1 MIYKPQHIISKFSIE
16 LQLLILLSQQNLSN
30 VEKEKIETLER
41 LVNWDL
47 FFELA
52 QKHRLISHA
61 VKNLGHLSNYKKSE
75 IKKQLKDTQKEL
87 SQKALLYSK
96 YLMRINETL
105 KEKNIPHTFFKG
117 PLLSLE
123 LYEDIGFRDYR
134 DIDLLVPLSYIE
146 NAKKIIQDLGFIM
159 LAPKIE
165 LTARQ
170 KNINYTISHHYHLKK
185 PGLPIEVE
193 LHWNLTNPKTYLPLK
208 TEKIITNS
216 VVIEIAHHKIPYI
229 SKPSNIAFL
238 AAHGAIHQW
247 YRLFW
252 LKDFSE
258 IIRQSTDHEIHA
270 TWEILKAQKLE
281 KTFIQACILSKLLYK
296 IPIPKWIG
304 IDQINYNHSSIQ
316 HCIRSISNKD
326 LRQLGIRGKIKF
338 VLYRLKL
345 KPDINYFF
353 SLIFR
358 LRTHYTDWEVLPLP
372 NGLFFLYYLLRPF
385 ILIYKLLYK
394 K

>member
-1 MIYKPQHIISKFSIE
+1 MIYKPQHIISKFSGE

-30 VEKEKIETLER
+30 VETEKIETLER
-41 LVNWDL
+41 LVNWEL

-52 QKHRLISHA
+52 QKHRLISHV
-61 VKNLGHLSNYKKSE
+61 VKNLRHLSNYTKPE

-96 YLMRINETL
+96 YLIQINKNL
-105 KEKNIPHTFFKG
+105 KENNIPHTFFKG

-123 LYEDIGFRDYR
+123 LYNDIGFRDYR
-134 DIDLLVPLSYIE
+134 DIDLMVPLSHIE
-146 NAKKIIQDLGFIM
+146 NAKNIIQDLGFIM
-159 LAPKIE
+159 FAPKIN
-165 LTARQ
+165 LSTRQ
-170 KNINYTISHHYHLKK
+170 KKTNYTISHHYHLKI
-185 PGLPIEVE
+185 PGSPIDIE
-193 LHWNLTNPKTYLPLK
+193 LHWNLTNPKAYFPLQ

-216 VVIEIAHHKIPYI
+216 VLIEIAQHKIPYI
-229 SKPSNIAFL
+229 SKPDNIAFL

-258 IIRQSTDHEIHA
+258 IIRQSTKHEIQA
-270 TWEILKAQKLE
+270 AWEILKKQKLE
-281 KTFIQACILSKLLYK
+281 KTFTQACLLANLLYQS
-296 IPIPKWIG
+296 PVPKWIDIG
-304 IDQINYNHSSIQ
+304 QINFTGSSIK
-316 HCIRSISNKD
+316 HCIKSISNKD
-326 LRQLGIRGKIKF
+326 LRQQGILGKIKF

-345 KPDINYFF
+345 KPDINYYF

-358 LRTHYTDWEVLPLP
+358 LRTHYTDWEVMPLP
-372 NGLFFLYYLLRPF
+372 NALFFLYYFLRPF